1 MADIRIITGR
11 AVAPDLDMTMKLAG
25 CGDKV
30 ADKEKALF
38 ASLERIVRQC
48 IRPKCALAF
57 ADEDG
62 KPCLYAVLTLGAA
75 ISRQIDLCQRQG
87 EYDKAFLLQ
96 AMTDS
101 CLFVF
106 EKEVRQAIRNL
117 CSEKGVGIS
126 GRHEAGMDRSFSLQ
140 QRICRSVD
148 AKRTLGVTSNE
159 NHVLLPEKTMAL
171 AYDVGGDPSV
181 FRLEHDCAQC
191 GRQDCGLRSA
201 KLEGQ
206 LVTCPAGDV
215 GTWLAQQEIMENFPC
230 GGNGRCGKCRVQ
242 VVEGA
247 LPVTAADKAFF
258 SKDELQAGWRLACQA
273 VAGEEIR
280 IRVPAEGR
288 QLLRGLGKEGSRP
301 ALLDPDHEYGAAVDI
316 GTTTIA
322 VMLADRTNKNVIHTV
337 TTANSQRACG
347 ADVISRVQAAVGGQ
361 GEDLRRRVR
370 RDICR
375 ALRQLWREYPQA
387 KKNFHHLA
395 VAGNTIMIHL
405 LMGWDCSALGTWP
418 FKPVSLGGKQY
429 AWQDVFGEEEKLTD
443 CAVTLLPGVSTY
455 IGADI
460 TAGIWKC
467 GLLKSDEAALLVDLG
482 TNGELALAHE
492 GKLAV
497 AATAAGPALEGSS
510 LQWGVAS
517 VSGAICGVDFDG
529 VRTRVKT
536 IDHAAPVGIC
546 GTGIIECL
554 AGLVERGIVDG
565 QGKLAEPYW
574 ERGFPV
580 AETAGRKTIRLSQ
593 KDIREIQLAKSA
605 IRAGI
610 ETLLHERAVPY
621 DAVGAVYLAGGF
633 GYYLKPEKAAAI
645 GLLPPPLA
653 HKSRAAGNMS
663 LAGAAA
669 VLFDDGVLTEME
681 TICRAAREIT
691 LANDPF
697 FHEAY
702 IRYIDF
708 YNSEE

>member
-1 MADIRIITGR
+1 MSDIRIITGR

-25 CGDKV
+25 CGDRA
-30 ADKEKALF
+30 ADRERALF

-87 EYDKAFLLQ
+87 EYDKAFMVQ
-96 AMTDS
+96 AMADS

-106 EKEVRQAIRNL
+106 EKQVYQAIRSL
-117 CSEKGVGIS
+117 CNEKGVGIS
-126 GRHEAGMDRSFSLQ
+126 CRHEAGMDRSFSLQ
-140 QRICRSVD
+140 QRICSSVD
-148 AKRTLGVTSNE
+148 AERTLGVTTNE
-159 NHVLLPEKTMAL
+159 RGVLLPEKTMAL
-171 AYDVGGDPSV
+171 AYDVGDDPSV

-191 GRQDCGLRSA
+191 LRQDCGLRSDGP
-201 KLEGQ
+201 EGQ
-206 LVTCPAGDV
+206 IVSCPAGNV
-215 GTWLAQQEIMENFPC
+215 GAWLAQQEIMENFPC

-242 VVEGA
+242 VVEGT

-258 SKDELQAGWRLACQA
+258 SKDELESGWRLACRA
-273 VAGEEIR
+273 VAGKEIK
-280 IRVPAEGR
+280 IRVPAGSR
-288 QLLRGLGKEGSRP
+288 QLPRGLGNEGSRP
-301 ALLDPDHEYGAAVDI
+301 SLLDPGHEYGAAVDI

-322 VMLADRTNKNVIHTV
+322 VALADRTDKAVIHTV
-337 TTANSQRACG
+337 TIANSQRACG
-347 ADVISRVQAAVGGQ
+347 ADVISRVQAANGGR

-375 ALRQLWREYPQA
+375 ALRQLWREYPEA

-405 LMGWDCSALGTWP
+405 LMGWDCSALGAWP
-418 FKPVSLGGKQY
+418 FRPVSLGGRQY
-429 AWQDVFGEEEKLTD
+429 AWQDVFGEEEVVSD
-443 CAVTLLPGVSTY
+443 CAVTILPGISTY

-467 GLLKSDEAALLVDLG
+467 GLLKHDEAALLVDLG

-492 GKLAV
+492 GSLAV

-517 VSGAICGVDFDG
+517 VPGAICSVDFDG
-529 VRTRVKT
+529 VRPRVKT
-536 IDHAAPVGIC
+536 IGSAAPVGFC

-554 AGLVERGIVDG
+554 AGLVKQGIVDA
-565 QGKLAEPYW
+565 QGRLADPYW
-574 ERGFPV
+574 KRGFPV
-580 AETAGRKTIRLSQ
+580 AETADCKTIGLSQ

-610 ETLLHERAVPY
+610 ETLLHENAVSY

-645 GLLPPPLA
+645 GLLPPPLV
-653 HKSRAAGNMS
+653 HKTKAAGNTS
-663 LAGAAA
+663 LAGAVA

-681 TICRAAREIT
+681 AICRAAREIT
-691 LANDPF
+691 LANESF